1 MRGIT
6 RTILPTIL
14 PAALFAIAAQPL
26 LAPQALAEERSQF
39 NAADGVPAAQ
49 IREQGYVL
57 TLSNGTEV
65 KLTDVVVR
73 EQRPDCMVHIPSLT
87 RRIENGLRNNILAPI
102 GTAAQSVSL
111 QVNQDPTT
119 GELWCGGAG
128 SGCTIVIQ

>member
-1 MRGIT
+1 MRYLT
-6 RTILPTIL
+6 RYVLS
-14 PAALFAIAAQPL
+14 AALAAASL
-26 LAPQALAEERSQF
+26 AAPQALAEDRPQF
-39 NAADGVPAAQ
+39 NAADGVPASQ
-49 IREQGYVL
+49 IREQGFIL

-73 EQRPDCMVHIPSLT
+73 DQRPDCMVHIPSLT
-87 RRIENGLRNNILAPI
+87 RRIENGLRNDVLAPI

-128 SGCTIVIQ
+128 TGCTIVIQ